1 MKLKIKR
8 QSQEAPTPTRSWAPE
23 GPLDFYLV
31 YFIQK
36 DFNPE
41 LFIKMIQH

>member
-1 MKLKIKR
+1 MKLKNKR
-8 QSQEAPTPTRSWAPE
+8 QSQEAPTPTRSWAQE
-23 GPLDFYLV
+23 DPLDFYLL

-36 DFNPE
+36 DFNQE